1 MLVVAATFAALLAAG
16 GGRADAATTEIGA
29 VTEVRSGAKPSA
41 TASGGFTVQ
50 IAEAAGSYAVPPGF
64 ATITSWTHSTGGT
77 AGSLTFK
84 VYRPTG
90 ATREFVAIA
99 SDTQTVVANTVMT
112 FPVRIAVAAG
122 DRIGL
127 SSDDVELAYETFD
140 PADRIGFFGA
150 DPPPGTTRATDGEPF
165 GEFKLDVAAT
175 LDSDP
180 DAVPST
186 APPPPPPP
194 PPPAATTPRPAV
206 RGLTLAPRAFRAARS
221 GPSTMPARSARSG
234 TRVRYSVAV
243 TAKVRF
249 TVRALRPGRRI
260 GSGSAARCA
269 PPTVATRA
277 ARRCTR
283 AVALPGS
290 FVRPAARGARSCRFT
305 GRLGG
310 RTLMPGDYVLVAAAT
325 AGGRTGNAVRRAFRI
340 TR

>member
-1 MLVVAATFAALLAAG
+1 MRMLIFATVIATLPAAG
-16 GGRADAATTEIGA
+16 AGRADGATTEIGA
-29 VTEVRSGAKPSA
+29 VTEVRSAAKPSA

-64 ATITSWTHSTGGT
+64 STITSWTHSTGT
-77 AGSLTFK
+77 SAGSLTFK

-90 ATREFVAIA
+90 AAREFLAIA

-112 FPVRIAVAAG
+112 FGVKIAVQAG

-140 PADRIGFFGA
+140 LADRIGFFGA

-165 GEFKLDVAAT
+165 GEFKLDVVAT

-180 DAVPST
+180 DAGPSS
-186 APPPPPPP
+186 APPP
-194 PPPAATTPRPAV
+194 PPPAARGTGSTTV
-206 RGLTLAPRAFRAARS
+206 RGLTLAPRTFRAARS
-221 GPSTMPARSARSG
+221 GPSTMPALSAPSG

-249 TVRALRPGRRI
+249 TVRAQRPGRRI
-260 GSGSAARCA
+260 GRGSAARCVTPA
-269 PPTVATRA
+269 VANRA
-277 ARRCTR
+277 APRCTR
-283 AVALPGS
+283 SVALPGS
-290 FVRPAARGARSCRFT
+290 FVRPAARGARSFRFT

-310 RTLMPGDYVLVAAAT
+310 RTLKPGDYVLVAAAT
-325 AGGRTGNAVRRAFRI
+325 AGGRTGDAVRRSFRI